1 MKAIVVVP
9 MLGIAALVLGACG
22 AGHNATTAQKAA
34 QDQQAAQAQ
43 KAAQVQTLDAT
54 VVGMHYV
61 QMAKAVDPLAAR
73 LRAEVATGKAVPST
87 QVKATTSA
95 VEQFDTAAASLAAPG
110 NLQVT
115 LHTLLAADG
124 HLVKD
129 LAVVKGN
136 LSRDAD
142 AEGRHTHRS
151 RSTAVGRFFLVR
163 GVGNVDLDSLKH
175 RRDRAGRSRG
185 RQFEAVTGPRTA
197 GRATEGRCVDS
208 RSVRRHT
215 MGAVGGV
222 AGIAILQGQ
231 SWTWKGPYGW

>member
-1 MKAIVVVP
+1 
-9 MLGIAALVLGACG
+9 MLGIAAVVLGACG
-22 AGHNATTAQKAA
+22 ASHDATTGQKAA
-34 QDQQAAQAQ
+34 QDQQATQAQ

-73 LRAEVATGKAVPST
+73 LQAEVATGKAVPST

-129 LAVVKGN
+129 LAAVKGT
-136 LSRDAD
+136 S
-142 AEGRHTHRS
+142 
-151 RSTAVGRFFLVR
+151 
-163 GVGNVDLDSLKH
+163 
-175 RRDRAGRSRG
+175 
-185 RQFEAVTGPRTA
+185 P
-197 GRATEGRCVDS
+197 ATP
-208 RSVRRHT
+208 
-215 MGAVGGV
+215 MQKA
-222 AGIAILQGQ
+222 AILTDLNQRQ
-231 SWTWKGPYGW
+231 SAASALSAVLGTSPSTH